1 MSALATQNPDWG
13 FWGTATRN
21 GYDPQMTWNAAAE
34 ALATAFDLK
43 NEEVHFLLDARFGR
57 HLADDLSFISGGP
70 VDSDAIELHIMGRLA
85 DRRWHKWFATAV
97 REAKAAMAEGAV
109 VEAAKLP

>member
-1 MSALATQNPDWG
+1 MNAPATQNPDWG

-21 GYDPQMTWNAAAE
+21 GYEPQMTRDAAAD

-43 NEEVHFLLDARFGR
+43 DDEVRTLLDARFGR

-70 VDSDAIELHIMGRLA
+70 TTPGVIEHHIMVRLA
-85 DRRWHKWFATAV
+85 DRGWRKWFESAV
-97 REAKAAMAEGAV
+97 REARATVAGTASPV
-109 VEAAKLP
+109 N